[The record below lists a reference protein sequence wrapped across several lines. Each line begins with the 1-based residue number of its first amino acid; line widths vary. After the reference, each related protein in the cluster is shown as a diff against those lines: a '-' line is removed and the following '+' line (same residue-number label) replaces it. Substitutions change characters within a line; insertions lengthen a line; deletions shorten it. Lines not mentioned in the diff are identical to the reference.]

1 VGLQHEVAYSTI
13 IVLKI
18 ALLSVITNF
27 VIRKRDKI
35 LRNIMKNKD
44 KSTKI

>member
-1 VGLQHEVAYSTI
+1 VAYSTI

>member
-1 VGLQHEVAYSTI
+1 VAYSTI

-18 ALLSVITNF
+18 ALLSVSTNF